1 MRIRGG
7 LLLCILLGCSSITIS
22 AQESAVYPYGI
33 LRVIDGD
40 TVLVEAPFLPP
51 PLKPTLYL
59 RLSGIDTPE
68 RGQKAKCVKESR
80 RADHAKAYV
89 QAELQSAKEIKLVIH
104 AWDKYGGRIL
114 GSIYVDN
121 ISLAEKLITE
131 NYAIEYDG
139 GEKLF
144 NWCGPS

>member
-1 MRIRGG
+1 MQIRGG
-7 LLLCILLGCSSITIS
+7 LLYILFVCGFIGACA
-22 AQESAVYPYGI
+22 AQEAPYPYGI
-33 LRVIDGD
+33 LRVVDGD
-40 TVLVEAPFLPP
+40 TLLVEAPFLPL

-80 RADHAKAYV
+80 RADHAKSFV
-89 QAELQSAKEIKLVIH
+89 ETELQNANDIKLVIH
-104 AWDKYGGRIL
+104 GWDKYGGRIL
-114 GSIYVDN
+114 GAVYVDGV
-121 ISLAEKLITE
+121 SLAEKLINE